1 MNKPLWTAE
10 TAIAKL
16 MELIIS
22 NQSVSNKP
30 IDVYAYCTGLLLA
43 QIIIEYNSKV
53 TELEEQIAELSTKS
67 SGKVV

>member
-1 MNKPLWTAE
+1 
-10 TAIAKL
+10 